1 MHDISVSAYL
11 RRNRNGEEMTKDAP
25 GLPKFYFCPEVAT
38 ELRRTEAAVRWLWST
53 GALKSRIVGGRRV
66 STAEDLAEFFAGSS
80 SERTST
86 AAAV

>member
-1 MHDISVSAYL
+1 M
-11 RRNRNGEEMTKDAP
+11 
-25 GLPKFYFCPEVAT
+25 AT